1 MRKRVKGFIVG
12 PIVIGLICVAVGF
25 VGGAGCMWY
34 YMSTHQ
40 GGLGDAQDAGLPEEM
55 AVSETLTP
63 DEELTEPP
71 TTEPVTEN
79 LSYIKVIVSGNDYVY
94 KGEVFRLQEILA
106 IIRTNPGLPVRIS
119 DDGASLRAYDSLI
132 DALDEMGAEY
142 VESSTS

>member
-1 MRKRVKGFIVG
+1 
-12 PIVIGLICVAVGF
+12 
-25 VGGAGCMWY
+25 MWY

-40 GGLGDAQDAGLPEEM
+40 GGLGEAEDAGIPDEM
-55 AVSETLTP
+55 AVSETHTP